1 MKFQDFKYE
10 RPDFQAFE
18 AKFKGLLEQFKQA
31 SSFADQ
37 DQAMEAI
44 VHLRSELDSMESI
57 ARIRHS
63 VDTTDEFY
71 KAEQE
76 FLDEIEPLYQGLVT
90 DFYQA
95 LIDSTYRTELELK
108 WGKQLFR
115 IASLALKTFSPEIVE
130 DLVQEN
136 KLASEYSKLLASAKL
151 VYEGEE
157 RNLSQL
163 APFQVSTDRKVR
175 KEANDVRY
183 SFFIAHEAKLDE
195 LYDQLVKIRSVIARK
210 LGFTNFVELAYARLN
225 RSDYNAKD
233 VEAFRKQ
240 VHEHIVP
247 AATKLKN
254 RQKARIGVD
263 SLHYYD
269 DKFGFPS
276 GNATPK
282 GDADW
287 IVEQASKMY
296 AELSP
301 ETDEFFTFMI
311 ENGLMDLVAKKGKRV
326 GGYCSYISSYQAP
339 YIFSNFNGTSGDID
353 VLTHEVGHAFQ
364 GFSSREFQVP
374 EYIFPTLEACEIH
387 SMSME
392 FLAWPWMS
400 LFFAEE
406 TDKYKFKHL
415 SESLLFIPY
424 GVAVDEFQ
432 HRVYEQPELTP
443 AERKQ
448 VWREVERKY
457 LPHRVYEDNDYLER
471 GGFWQQQPH
480 IYKSPFYY
488 IDYTLAQVCAFQF
501 WKRANENP
509 ETAWQDYL
517 RLCKQGGSQSFTE
530 LVEVA
535 RLISPFQDGCV
546 ASVIGQI
553 ESWLDQIDD
562 KSL

>member
-1 MKFQDFKYE
+1 MKFQDFTYE
-10 RPDFQAFE
+10 RPDFKAFE
-18 AKFKGLLEQFKQA
+18 AKFKELLAHFRQS
-31 SSFADQ
+31 SSFREQ

-44 VHLRSELDSMESI
+44 VQLRSELESMESI

-76 FLDEIEPLYQGLVT
+76 FLDEIEPLYQGLIT
-90 DFYQA
+90 EFYQA
-95 LIDSTYRTELELK
+95 LIHSTYRSELENK
-108 WGKQLFR
+108 WGKQLFT
-115 IASLALKTFSPEIVE
+115 IASLALKTFSPEIVD

-151 VYEGEE
+151 VFEGEE

-163 APFQVSTDRKVR
+163 IPFQLATDRNVR
-175 KEANDVRY
+175 KAANDVKY
-183 SFFIAHEAKLDE
+183 SFFIENEAKLDE
-195 LYDQLVKIRSVIARK
+195 LYDQLVKIRTVIAKK
-210 LGFTNFVELAYARLN
+210 LGYANFVELAYARLN

-233 VEAFRKQ
+233 VEAFRHQ
-240 VHEHIVP
+240 VLEHIVP
-247 AATKLKN
+247 AATKLKE
-254 RQKARIGVD
+254 RQKARIGVET
-263 SLHYYD
+263 LHYYD
-269 DKFGFPS
+269 DKFGFPT

-287 IVEQASKMY
+287 IVQQAKRMY

-301 ETDEFFTFMI
+301 ETNEFFTFMI

-326 GGYCSYISSYQAP
+326 GGYCSYISSYKAP

-400 LFFAEE
+400 LFFEDE

-432 HRVYEQPELTP
+432 HRIYEQPDLTP

-457 LPHRVYEDNDYLER
+457 LPHREYADNDYLER
-471 GGFWQQQPH
+471 GGFWHQQQH
-480 IYKSPFYY
+480 IFKSPFYY

-509 ETAWQDYL
+509 TLAWQDYL
-517 RLCKQGGSQSFTE
+517 RLCQQGGSRNFTE

-535 RLISPFQDGCV
+535 QLISPFKDGCV

>member
-1 MKFQDFKYE
+1 MKFQEFNYV
-10 RPDFQAFE
+10 RPDFSAFE
-18 AKFKGLLEQFKQA
+18 VKFKELLERFKQA
-31 SSFADQ
+31 ASFKEQ
-37 DQAMEAI
+37 DQAMEMI
-44 VHLRSELDSMESI
+44 VSLRSELESMEAI

-76 FLDEIEPLYQGLVT
+76 YIDEIEPLYQGLIT
-90 DFYQA
+90 KFYKA
-95 LIDSTYRTELELK
+95 LIDSTYRSELEVK
-108 WGKQLFR
+108 WGKQLFT
-115 IASLALKTFSPEIVE
+115 IASLSLKTFSPEIVE

-151 VYEGEE
+151 VYAGEE

-163 APFQVSTDRKVR
+163 VPFQLSTDRNVR
-175 KEANDVRY
+175 KEANDVKYR
-183 SFFIAHEAKLDE
+183 FFIENEVKLDE
-195 LYDQLVKIRSVIARK
+195 LYDQLVKIRTLIAKK
-210 LGFTNFVELAYARLN
+210 LGYNNFIELAYARLN

-233 VEAFRKQ
+233 VDVFRNQ
-240 VHEHIVP
+240 VLEHIVP
-247 AATKLKN
+247 AASKLKE

-263 SLHYYD
+263 TLHYYD
-269 DKFGFPS
+269 DKFGFAS

-287 IVEQASKMY
+287 IVEQARKMY

-301 ETDEFFTFMI
+301 ETNEFFTFMI
-311 ENGLMDLVAKKGKRV
+311 DNGLMDLVAKKGKRV
-326 GGYCSYISSYQAP
+326 GGYCSYISTYKAP

-364 GFSSREFQVP
+364 GYSSREFQVP

-400 LFFAEE
+400 LFFEE
-406 TDKYKFKHL
+406 DTDKYKFKHL

-432 HRVYEQPELTP
+432 HRIYEQPDLTP
-443 AERKQ
+443 AERKL

-471 GGFWQQQPH
+471 GGFWQQQAH

-509 ETAWQDYL
+509 ELAWQDYL
-517 RLCKQGGSQSFTE
+517 RLCQQGGSLNFTE
-530 LVEVA
+530 LTQVA
-535 RLISPFQDGCV
+535 KLISPFKDGCV
-546 ASVIGQI
+546 ASVIGHI
-553 ESWLDQIDD
+553 DSWLEQIDD
-562 KSL
+562 ARL

>member
-1 MKFQDFKYE
+1 MKFQDFTYE
-10 RPDFQAFE
+10 RPDFSNFE
-18 AKFKGLLEQFKQA
+18 TGFKALLEQFKQA
-31 SSFADQ
+31 ASFDEQ

-44 VHLRSELDSMESI
+44 VKLRGEQESMESI
-57 ARIRHS
+57 ARIRHT

-76 FLDEIEPLYQGLVT
+76 YFDEIEPLYQGLIT
-90 DFYQA
+90 EFYKA
-95 LIDSTYRTELELK
+95 LIDSAYRAELEVK

-115 IASLALKTFSPEIVE
+115 IAALALQTFSPAIVE

-151 VYEGEE
+151 VYAGEE

-163 APFQVSTDRKVR
+163 VPFQLSTDRNIR
-175 KEANDVRY
+175 KESNDVKY
-183 SFFIAHEAKLDE
+183 SFFIENEAKLDE
-195 LYDQLVKIRSVIARK
+195 LYDQLVKIRTEIAKK
-210 LGFTNFVELAYARLN
+210 LGYNNFVELAYARMS
-225 RSDYNAKD
+225 RSDYNAND
-233 VEAFRKQ
+233 VEAFRNQ
-240 VHEHIVP
+240 VLEHIVP
-247 AATKLKN
+247 AAAKLKE

-263 SLHYYD
+263 ALHYYD

-287 IVEQASKMY
+287 IVEQARKMY

-311 ENGLMDLVAKKGKRV
+311 DNGLMDLVAKKGKRV
-326 GGYCSYISSYQAP
+326 GGYCSYISSYKAP
-339 YIFSNFNGTSGDID
+339 FIFSNFNGTAGDID

-364 GFSSREFQVP
+364 GYCSREFQVP
-374 EYIFPTLEACEIH
+374 EYVFPTLEACEIH

-400 LFFAEE
+400 LFFEDE

-432 HRVYEQPELTP
+432 HRIYEQPELSP
-443 AERKQ
+443 AERKR
-448 VWREVERKY
+448 VWREIERKY

-509 ETAWQDYL
+509 ELAWQDYL
-517 RLCKQGGSQSFTE
+517 RLCQQGGSQSFTE
-530 LVEVA
+530 LVQVA
-535 RLISPFQDGCV
+535 NLISPFHDGCV
-546 ASVIGQI
+546 ASVIGHI
-553 ESWLDQIDD
+553 ENWLNQVDD
-562 KSL
+562 KAL

>member
-1 MKFQDFKYE
+1 MKFQDFTYV
-10 RPDFQAFE
+10 RPEFSTFE
-18 AKFKGLLEQFKQA
+18 AAFKELLEQFKQA
-31 SSFADQ
+31 ASFGEQ
-37 DQAMEAI
+37 DQAMEGI
-44 VHLRSELDSMESI
+44 VKLRSEQESMEAI

-76 FLDEIEPLYQGLVT
+76 YFDEIEPLYQGSIT
-90 DFYQA
+90 EFYKA
-95 LIDSTYRTELELK
+95 LIGSAYRAELEAK

-115 IASLALKTFSPEIVE
+115 IAALSLKTFSPEIVE

-151 VYEGEE
+151 VYAGEE

-163 APFQVSTDRKVR
+163 IPFQLSTDRNVR
-175 KEANDVRY
+175 KESNDVKY
-183 SFFIAHEAKLDE
+183 NFFIENEAKLDE
-195 LYDQLVKIRSVIARK
+195 LYDQLVKVRTAIAKK
-210 LGFTNFVELAYARLN
+210 LGYSNFVELAYARMN

-233 VEAFRKQ
+233 VEAFRNQ
-240 VHEHIVP
+240 VLEHIVP
-247 AATKLKN
+247 AATKLKE

-263 SLHYYD
+263 ALHYYD

-282 GDADW
+282 GNADW
-287 IVEQASKMY
+287 IVEQARKMY

-311 ENGLMDLVAKKGKRV
+311 DNGLMDLVAKKGKRV
-326 GGYCSYISSYQAP
+326 GGYCSYISTYQAP

-364 GFSSREFQVP
+364 GYSSREFQVP
-374 EYIFPTLEACEIH
+374 EYVFPTLEACEIH

-400 LFFAEE
+400 LFFEEE

-443 AERKQ
+443 AERKL
-448 VWREVERKY
+448 VWREIERKY
-457 LPHRVYEDNDYLER
+457 LPHRVYEDNDFLER

-509 ETAWQDYL
+509 ELAWEDYL
-517 RLCKQGGSQSFTE
+517 RLCQQGGSQSFTE
-530 LVEVA
+530 LVQVA
-535 RLISPFQDGCV
+535 NLISPFHDGCV

-553 ESWLDQIDD
+553 EKWLDQVDD
-562 KSL
+562 TNL

>member
-1 MKFQDFKYE
+1 MKFQEFTYV
-10 RPDFQAFE
+10 RPDFSVFE
-18 AKFKGLLEQFKQA
+18 GEFKQLLERFQQAASFKE
-31 SSFADQ
+31 Q

-44 VHLRSELDSMESI
+44 VNLRSRLESMEAI

-63 VDTTDEFY
+63 IDTTDEFY

-76 FLDEIEPLYQGLVT
+76 FLDEIEPLYQGLIT
-90 DFYQA
+90 EYYKA
-95 LIDSTYRTELELK
+95 LTDSTYRSELEGK
-108 WGKQLFR
+108 WGKQLFT
-115 IASLALKTFSPEIVE
+115 IASLSLKTFSPEIVE

-151 VYEGEE
+151 VYDGEE

-163 APFQVSTDRKVR
+163 APFQLSTDRNVR
-175 KEANDVRY
+175 KEANDVKY
-183 SFFIAHEAKLDE
+183 SFFEENEAKLDE
-195 LYDQLVKIRSVIARK
+195 LYDQLVKIRTLIAKK
-210 LGFTNFVELAYARLN
+210 LGYNNFVELAYTRLN

-233 VEAFRKQ
+233 VEAFRNQ
-240 VHEHIVP
+240 VLTHIVP
-247 AATKLKN
+247 AAMKLKE

-263 SLHYYD
+263 ALHYYD
-269 DKFGFPS
+269 HKFGFPS

-287 IVEQASKMY
+287 IVKQAQKMY
-296 AELSP
+296 AEMSS
-301 ETDEFFTFMI
+301 ETNEFFAFMI
-311 ENGLMDLVAKKGKRV
+311 DNGLMDLVAKKGKRV
-326 GGYCSYISSYQAP
+326 GGYCSYISTYKAP

-364 GFSSREFQVP
+364 GYSSREFEVP

-400 LFFAEE
+400 LFFEDD
-406 TDKYKFKHL
+406 TNKYKFKHL

-432 HRVYEQPELTP
+432 HRIYEQPDLTP
-443 AERKQ
+443 AERKL

-471 GGFWQQQPH
+471 GGFWHQQQH
-480 IYKSPFYY
+480 IFKSPFYY
-488 IDYTLAQVCAFQF
+488 IDYTLAQVCALQF

-509 ETAWQDYL
+509 ELAWQDYL
-517 RLCKQGGSQSFTE
+517 RLCQQGGSRCFTE
-530 LVEVA
+530 LVEA
-535 RLISPFQDGCV
+535 AKLISPFQDGCV

-553 ESWLDQIDD
+553 ESWLDEIDD
-562 KSL
+562 SGL

>member
-1 MKFQDFKYE
+1 MKFQDFTYE
-10 RPDFQAFE
+10 RPDFKAFE
-18 AKFKGLLEQFKQA
+18 AKFKELLAHFRQS
-31 SSFADQ
+31 SSFREQ

-44 VHLRSELDSMESI
+44 VQLRSELESMESI

-76 FLDEIEPLYQGLVT
+76 FLDEIEPLYQGLIT
-90 DFYQA
+90 EFYQA
-95 LIDSTYRTELELK
+95 LIHSTYRSELENK
-108 WGKQLFR
+108 WGKQLFT
-115 IASLALKTFSPEIVE
+115 IASLALKTFSPEIVD

-151 VYEGEE
+151 VFEGEE

-163 APFQVSTDRKVR
+163 IPFQLATDRNVR
-175 KEANDVRY
+175 KAANDVKY
-183 SFFIAHEAKLDE
+183 SFFIENEAKLDE
-195 LYDQLVKIRSVIARK
+195 LYDQLVKIRTVIAKK
-210 LGFTNFVELAYARLN
+210 LGYANFVELAYARLN

-233 VEAFRKQ
+233 VEAFRHQ
-240 VHEHIVP
+240 VLEHIVP
-247 AATKLKN
+247 AATKLKE
-254 RQKARIGVD
+254 RQKARIGVET
-263 SLHYYD
+263 LHYYD
-269 DKFGFPS
+269 DKFGFPT

-287 IVEQASKMY
+287 IVQQAKRMY

-301 ETDEFFTFMI
+301 ETNEFFTFMI

-326 GGYCSYISSYQAP
+326 GGYCSYISSYKAP

-400 LFFAEE
+400 LFFEDE

-432 HRVYEQPELTP
+432 HRIYEQPDLTP

-457 LPHRVYEDNDYLER
+457 LPHREYADNDYLER
-471 GGFWQQQPH
+471 GGFWHQQQH
-480 IYKSPFYY
+480 IFKSPFYY

-501 WKRANENP
+501 WKRANENS
-509 ETAWQDYL
+509 TLAWQDYL
-517 RLCKQGGSQSFTE
+517 RLCQQGGSRNFTE

-535 RLISPFQDGCV
+535 QLISPFKDGCV